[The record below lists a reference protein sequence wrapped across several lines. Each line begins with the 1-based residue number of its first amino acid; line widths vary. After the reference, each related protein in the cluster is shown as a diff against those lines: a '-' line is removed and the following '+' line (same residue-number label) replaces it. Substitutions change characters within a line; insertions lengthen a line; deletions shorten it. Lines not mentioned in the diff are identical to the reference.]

1 MPCTSPQAPQERQ
14 RARAVNA
21 NFEACDAGAIAEA
34 REAAMLGSATVTA
47 LVGTMKPEAAK
58 AFYADTLGLKFIND
72 DGYAQVFEGKN
83 ARVRVSRVPAVMPAQ
98 YAVLAFQVDDI
109 DKAVDGLT
117 AKGVVFARYGF
128 FVQDAKGV
136 WTAPDGTKVAW
147 FHDPDLNLLS
157 VVQHV

>member
-1 MPCTSPQAPQERQ
+1 ML
-14 RARAVNA
+14 A
-21 NFEACDAGAIAEA
+21 N
-34 REAAMLGSATVTA
+34 ATVTA
-47 LVGTMKPEAAK
+47 LVGTVKPEISK
-58 AFYADTLGLKFIND
+58 AFYQDVLGLKFISED
-72 DGYAQVFEGKN
+72 TYAAVFEGKN
-83 ARVRVSRVPAVMPAQ
+83 ARVRVSRVPAVTPAA

-109 DKAVDGLT
+109 DKAVDALT

>member
-1 MPCTSPQAPQERQ
+1 
-14 RARAVNA
+14 
-21 NFEACDAGAIAEA
+21 
-34 REAAMLGSATVTA
+34 MLGSATVTA

-83 ARVRVSRVPAVMPAQ
+83 ARVRVSKVPVINPAQ

-109 DKAVDGLT
+109 EKTVDGLT
-117 AKGVVFARYGF
+117 AKGVVFARFGF
-128 FVQDAKGV
+128 FVQDARGV

-157 VVQHV
+157 VVQHP